1 MLCNSQL
8 SLQHC
13 IRKHCNR
20 NAEVA
25 TISGNLY
32 ANSSYVVIDGTDQ
45 NDPDNRLSIELEQQ
59 KAVLRRDDIV
69 DSSDSEAENEETS
82 SKNLQRENN
91 RQMPEKKYKDL
102 PSKRQPDVI
111 IID

>member
-1 MLCNSQL
+1 LLCNSQL

-13 IRKHCNR
+13 TRKHFTR

-45 NDPDNRLSIELEQQ
+45 NDPNNRLSIELEQQ

-69 DSSDSEAENEETS
+69 DSSDSEAENEEKS
-82 SKNLQRENN
+82 SNNILRENN
-91 RQMPEKKYKDL
+91 RPLPVKKYKDL